1 MIDLIKW
8 FTLLRLWSSPQNIHV
23 CSLSYGLTYPFS
35 LPPAIVCHPPQPTV
49 SAFLLFYWITSSFSL
64 PLFGCHLITHSDSP
78 LTSLGVSICPIK
90 TCPDFL
96 LSAYFFGSNFL
107 FLCPKS
113 LFHLTSISA
122 HFWAALAVWKAV
134 QSREAVHMFFYNFK
148 VVLLHMLCPY
158 QFQGGSS
165 PVLCDLQNAKWE
177 KITPESSAKLWGKVK
192 TWAEVYF
199 KQ

>member
-1 MIDLIKW
+1 MSA
-8 FTLLRLWSSPQNIHV
+8 LLLNNILFLF
-23 CSLSYGLTYPFS
+23 CPYFS
-35 LPPAIVCHPPQPTV
+35 VT
-49 SAFLLFYWITSSFSL
+49 F
-64 PLFGCHLITHSDSP
+64 ITHSDSP

-158 QFQGGSS
+158 QFQGGSL
-165 PVLCDLQNAKWE
+165 PVFCDVHDAKWR
-177 KITPESSAKLWGKVK
+177 KKKQKKHESSTNYYKMGEKKCSPGLND
-192 TWAEVYF
+192 TSSS
-199 KQ
+199 